1 MWPVKA
7 PMVAGREAMDWAKM
21 MGMTPLM
28 FTFIGMC
35 GQPPAIIFRPQPA
48 SVLHRQ
54 AALSVGDE
62 HDEDHQGQH
71 AHYDQG
77 HHPGGSRPFW

>member
-1 MWPVKA
+1 
-7 PMVAGREAMDWAKM
+7 MDWAKM

-28 FTFIGMC
+28 FTFMGMWVDW
-35 GQPPAIIFRPQPA
+35 PPYIFRPQPPLG
-48 SVLHRQ
+48 VLHRQ

-77 HHPGGSRPFW
+77 HHPGGSRLFW